1 VLKFLEYNV
10 MANDNPLAVEPVQP
24 TPLSHARH
32 WSTTPVRSVLRKAA
46 NVLRKFGIAP
56 RNRPPQANRFFN
68 TQPISDNFGFNR
80 GKPIDRYFIE
90 QFLQSKA
97 SFIQGHVLEVKDDGY
112 TRRFGG
118 ERVTSTTIIDI
129 DRSNPRATLIC
140 DLSEPD
146 TLPKEQFDC
155 IVVTQTL
162 QYVLNLRNAFASLAN
177 SLKPGGYMLATFPGI
192 TRVDPRELDTWLW
205 SFTEPVVRRLGAEV
219 LPDPEVA
226 VFGNLPTATAF
237 LHGYAVDDLEPVLLE
252 ARSRDYP
259 IVITLFARKPL
270 RNP

>member
-1 VLKFLEYNV
+1 
-10 MANDNPLAVEPVQP
+10 MAKDNPLMVEPDQSA
-24 TPLSHARH
+24 PLSRERN
-32 WSTTPVRSVLRKAA
+32 WSGAPVRSLMRKVA
-46 NVLRKFGIAP
+46 NVLRRFRIGP
-56 RNRPPQANRFFN
+56 RNHAPEPNRFFSR
-68 TQPISDNFGFNR
+68 QPISQNFGFNR
-80 GKPIDRYFIE
+80 GKPMDRYFIE

-97 SFIQGHVLEVKDDGY
+97 NFIQGHVLEVKDDGY

-118 ERVTSTTIIDI
+118 ERVLSATVIDI
-129 DRSNPRATLIC
+129 DRNNPRATLIC

-146 TLPKEQFDC
+146 ALPREQFDC

-162 QYVLNLRNAFASLAN
+162 QYVLNLRNAFASLAG

-205 SFTEPVVRRLGAEV
+205 SFTEPVIRRLAADV

-237 LHGYAVDDLEPVLLE
+237 LHGYAVEDLDPGLLE

-259 IVITLFARKPL
+259 IIITVFARKPL